1 MAPDPRFETCLPA
14 SARIGEPGFA
24 AREIVFDHEKKTH
37 TGQHHPRDVTVA
49 NAEEDCAPDTPRMQ
63 KNWQADAK
71 AAQIRS
77 RQNDGRNAE
86 GPSQELAADLQVH
99 SRDEPYSNDKCDQ
112 AFADS
117 GGLVWHLRLHLSN
130 KPFPCDTCG
139 KAFARSSALA
149 THVRTHTGDK
159 PYRRVKCGKVFA

>member
-1 MAPDPRFETCLPA
+1 
-14 SARIGEPGFA
+14 
-24 AREIVFDHEKKTH
+24 
-37 TGQHHPRDVTVA
+37 
-49 NAEEDCAPDTPRMQ
+49 MQ
-63 KNWQADAK
+63 KLRKYDHARTTAETPKVQA
-71 AAQIRS
+71 RS
-77 RQNDGRNAE
+77 
-86 GPSQELAADLQVH
+86 LQ
-99 SRDEPYSNDKCDQ
+99 YSNDKCDQ